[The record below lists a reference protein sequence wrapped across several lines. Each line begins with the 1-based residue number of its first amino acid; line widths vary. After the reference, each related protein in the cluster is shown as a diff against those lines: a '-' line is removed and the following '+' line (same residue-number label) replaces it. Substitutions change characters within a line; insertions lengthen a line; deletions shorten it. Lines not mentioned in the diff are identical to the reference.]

1 MNRESHSTL
10 VENALQHVHHT
21 QALLAYAAT
30 DPDFAQSLAHYVQHQ
45 FWHPVSLPIEQ
56 PSTYAIPTNQLD
68 AVRVTH
74 WLMQELE
81 EQPEAYTARGALATW
96 AATYKEPKNLV
107 LGIVG
112 LAIIGP
118 TLGLIE
124 NKKKKKTKLQL
135 VIDADWATSFT
146 PDVLVEKTHEL
157 SQAVIAKELRSARGK
172 LECLHPDTADWCMAG
187 SGTKLYTLP
196 ESDIALIFATLA
208 AEQLSHIALYH
219 KDKVV
224 AIGISP
230 SIDDRLVED
239 TLQ

>member
-10 VENALQHVHHT
+10 VENALKHVHHT
-21 QALLAYAAT
+21 HAVLAYAAT
-30 DPDFAQSLAHYVQHQ
+30 DADFAESLAHYVQHQ
-45 FWHPVSLPIEQ
+45 YWHPVSLPIET
-56 PSTYAIPTNQLD
+56 PSPYAVPIDQHD
-68 AVRVTH
+68 AIRVTH

-96 AATYKEPKNLV
+96 ASTYKEPKNLV

-112 LAIIGP
+112 LAVIGP

-135 VIDADWATSFT
+135 VVDEAWAQSFT
-146 PDVLVEKTHEL
+146 PQELVEKTHEL
-157 SQAVIAKELRSARGK
+157 SQAVIAKEPRTARGK

-187 SGTKLYTLP
+187 SGTKLHTLP
-196 ESDIALIFATLA
+196 HTQVELICTTLA

-219 KDKVV
+219 KEKLV
-224 AIGISP
+224 ALGISP
-230 SIDDRLVED
+230 SISDQLVAD
-239 TLQ
+239 TLK

>member
-21 QALLAYAAT
+21 QAVLAYAAT
-30 DPDFAQSLAHYVQHQ
+30 DADFAESLAHYVQNQ
-45 FWHPVSLPIEQ
+45 FWHPVSLPIET
-56 PSTYAIPTNQLD
+56 PSSYAVPVDQHD
-68 AVRVTH
+68 AVRVAH
-74 WLMQELE
+74 WLMQELD

-135 VIDADWATSFT
+135 VVEETWALSFT
-146 PDVLVEKTHEL
+146 PQELVEKTHEL

-187 SGTKLYTLP
+187 SGTELLSLP
-196 ESDIALIFATLA
+196 HNEVELICTTLA

-219 KDKVV
+219 KEKLV

-230 SIDDRLVED
+230 SINDQLVED
-239 TLQ
+239 ILK

>member
-21 QALLAYAAT
+21 QAVLAYAAT
-30 DPDFAQSLAHYVQHQ
+30 DADFAESLAHYVQNQ
-45 FWHPVSLPIEQ
+45 FWHPVSLPIET
-56 PSTYAIPTNQLD
+56 PSSYAVPVDQHD

-74 WLMQELE
+74 WLMQELD
-81 EQPEAYTARGALATW
+81 EQPEAYAARGALATW
-96 AATYKEPKNLV
+96 ASTYKEPKNLV

-124 NKKKKKTKLQL
+124 NKKKKTTKLQL
-135 VIDADWATSFT
+135 VVDETWARSFT
-146 PDVLVEKTHEL
+146 PTELVEKTHEI
-157 SQAVIAKELRSARGK
+157 SQAVIAKELRSARGR

-187 SGTKLYTLP
+187 SGTKLHTLP
-196 ESDIALIFATLA
+196 HNQVELICTTLA
-208 AEQLSHIALYH
+208 SEQLSHIALYH
-219 KDKVV
+219 KDKLV

-230 SIDDRLVED
+230 SISDQLVTD